1 MKKLLIAAS
10 SLLIS
15 GLITTINYTVNTVN
29 VIALEADSKI
39 PNFKAEVISP
49 GLRSENEY
57 TIVGPKNLLSD
68 YEPKN
73 PDGTINVVVEIPTGT
88 LAKWEV
94 TKPDG
99 KLEWEFKNGQPR
111 IVQYLGYPGNYG
123 MIPKS
128 LLPKELG
135 GDGDPLD
142 VIVLG
147 PAVPR
152 GSVIAV
158 KLIGIL
164 QLLDDGEQDDK
175 LIAVMQD
182 TPLYEVDSIADLD
195 SKFPGVTTIV
205 KTWFSNYKGPGEME
219 FKGLAQK
226 DQAMQV
232 FNSAVEAFSAGN

>member
-1 MKKLLIAAS
+1 MKKLSSAGK
-10 SLLIS
+10 SLLII
-15 GLITTINYTVNTVN
+15 GLITGINYSLNIDN
-29 VIALEADSKI
+29 VIALEPDNNTS
-39 PNFKAEVISP
+39 NLKAEVISP
-49 GLRSENEY
+49 GLRTEGEY
-57 TIVGPKNLLSD
+57 SIISPKNFLSD

-99 KLEWEFKNGQPR
+99 KLEWEFKNGKPR
-111 IVQYLGYPGNYG
+111 VVQYLGYPGNYG

-152 GSVIAV
+152 GSVVSV
-158 KLIGIL
+158 KLIGVL
-164 QLLDDGEQDDK
+164 KLLDGGEKDDK
-175 LIAVMQD
+175 LIAVMKD
-182 TPLYEVDSIADLD
+182 TPLSEVDSIADLD

-205 KTWFSNYKGPGEME
+205 KTWFSNYKGPGKME
-219 FKGLAQK
+219 FIGLAEK
-226 DQAMQV
+226 EEALEI
-232 FNSAVEAFSAGN
+232 FNSAVAAFSAAN